1 MPARA
6 LVFDFNGTLSDD
18 EDVMEEVTADVLERY
33 GRRPTHEEYVD
44 CLAGLSDERVARAW
58 LGDRP
63 DIADVVAA
71 RVDGY
76 RSRVSDGTTIGPEM
90 RDVVRAAAAR
100 VPIAIVSGASRSE
113 IEPIIRAAGIAE
125 LFTTVVTSDDVG
137 EQGKPDPLGYRIALE
152 RLGDALPEL
161 TPAEV
166 VVIEDTEAGIVAA
179 KGAGMRCLG
188 LVGTMPADRLGQA
201 DELVSRIDLALV
213 ERLLG

>member
-1 MPARA
+1 
-6 LVFDFNGTLSDD
+6 
-18 EDVMEEVTADVLERY
+18 VMEEVTADVLERY

-44 CLAGLSDERVARAW
+44 YLAGLSDERVARAW
-58 LGDRP
+58 LGDRS

-100 VPIAIVSGASRSE
+100 VPIAIVSGASLLE

-125 LFTTVVTSDDVG
+125 LFTAVVTSDDVG
-137 EQGKPDPLGYRIALE
+137 EQGKPDPLGYRIALQ
-152 RLGDALPEL
+152 RVRDALPEL
-161 TPAEV
+161 TSAEV
-166 VVIEDTEAGIVAA
+166 VVIEDTEAGIAAA
-179 KGAGMRCLG
+179 KGAGMRCVG

>member
-1 MPARA
+1 MPTRA

-33 GRRPTHEEYVD
+33 GRRPTHQEYID

-76 RSRVSDGTTIGPEM
+76 RSRVSDGTTIGPQM

-137 EQGKPDPLGYRIALE
+137 ELGKPDPLGYQIALE

-161 TPAEV
+161 TPPEV
-166 VVIEDTEAGIVAA
+166 VVIEDTEAGIAAA

-213 ERLLG
+213 ERLLD

>member
-18 EDVMEEVTADVLERY
+18 EDVMEEVTAEVLERY
-33 GRRPTHEEYVD
+33 GRRPTHREYVD
-44 CLAGLSDERVARAW
+44 RLAGLSDERVARAW
-58 LGDRP
+58 LGDGI

-71 RVDGY
+71 RVEGY

-90 RDVVRAAAAR
+90 RDVVHAAAAR
-100 VPIAIVSGASRSE
+100 VPIAIVSGAALSE
-113 IEPIIRAAGIAE
+113 IEPVIRAAGIAD
-125 LFTTVVTSDDVG
+125 LFTAVVTSDDVG
-137 EQGKPDPLGYRIALE
+137 EEGKPDPLGYRIVLE

-161 TPAEV
+161 APADV
-166 VVIEDTEAGIVAA
+166 VVIEDTEAGIAAA

-188 LVGTMPADRLGQA
+188 LVGTMPAERLGMA
-201 DELVSRIDLALV
+201 DELISRIDLALV

>member
-1 MPARA
+1 MLTRA

-18 EDVMEEVTADVLERY
+18 EDVMEKVTADVLERY
-33 GRRPTHEEYVD
+33 GRRPTHQEYVD
-44 CLAGLSDERVARAW
+44 RLAGLSDERVARAW
-58 LGDRP
+58 LGERS
-63 DIADVVAA
+63 DITDVVAA

-76 RSRVSDGTTIGPEM
+76 RSLVSDGTTIGPEM

-100 VPIAIVSGASRSE
+100 VPIAIVSGASLSE

-152 RLGDALPEL
+152 RLGDALPDL
-161 TPAEV
+161 APADV
-166 VVIEDTEAGIVAA
+166 VVIEDTEAGIAAA

-188 LVGTMPADRLGQA
+188 LIGTMPADRLGQA

>member
-1 MPARA
+1 MPTRA

-33 GRRPTHEEYVD
+33 GRRPTHQEYVD
-44 CLAGLSDERVARAW
+44 HLAGLSDERVARAW
-58 LGDRP
+58 LGDRA
-63 DIADVVAA
+63 DIADIVAA

-100 VPIAIVSGASRSE
+100 VPIAIVSGASLLE

-125 LFTTVVTSDDVG
+125 LFTAVVTSDDVG

-152 RLGDALPEL
+152 RLGDAVPHLAPED
-161 TPAEV
+161 V
-166 VVIEDTEAGIVAA
+166 IVIEDTEAGIAAA
-179 KGAGMRCLG
+179 KGVGMRCLG